1 MKSRGGKHGKLG
13 HRREDNER
21 EVRAARGFGVKLA
34 MWDSSQCDPK
44 HCSGHWLAQHGYVK
58 RLAVGTTFQG
68 LALSHHGQRV
78 ISRADRDM
86 VLAHGLVVLDCSWN
100 RTDEISVSKLKCNAH
115 VLLPF
120 LVAANN
126 INYGRP
132 YKLNDAEAFAAA
144 LVIVGLRE
152 EAEQLL
158 ESFSYGD
165 EFFKINHDVLEAYAA
180 CSTTEEVVK
189 AQEKYLAEAQ
199 AEAKARKDGTDG
211 YDPYAGLP
219 NSDDE
224 DEDEDEAEN
233 GELVDGTKAL
243 ALTAEKKPNPG

>member
-21 EVRAARGFGVKLA
+21 EVRALRSFGVKLA

-58 RLAVGTTFQG
+58 RLPVGSTFQG

-78 ISRADRDM
+78 ISRADREM
-86 VLAHGLVVLDCSWN
+86 VLAHGLIVLDCSWN
-100 RTDEISVSKLKCNAH
+100 RTDEISLSKLKCHEH

-120 LVAANN
+120 VVAANK

-132 YKLNDAEAFAAA
+132 YKLNDAEAYAAA
-144 LVIVGLRE
+144 LVIVGLRD

-158 ESFSYGD
+158 ESFPYGE
-165 EFFKINHDVLEAYAA
+165 EFFKINHEVFQAYTA
-180 CSTTEEVVK
+180 CSSTEEVLK
-189 AQEKYLAEAQ
+189 AQEKYLAEAA
-199 AEAKARKDGTDG
+199 AEAKARKDGSDG

-219 NSDDE
+219 NSDD
-224 DEDEDEAEN
+224 DGDDGEN
-233 GELVDGTKAL
+233 EENKPANKASGGEQKTPA
-243 ALTAEKKPNPG
+243 

>member
-1 MKSRGGKHGKLG
+1 MKGSRGNKKLG
-13 HRREDNER
+13 HRREANER
-21 EVRAARGFGVKLA
+21 EIRAARAFGVKLA

-78 ISRADRDM
+78 ISPADREL

-100 RTDEISVSKLKCNAH
+100 RTEEISVSKLKCHAH

-132 YKLNDAEAFAAA
+132 SKLNDAEAFAAA

-158 ESFSYGD
+158 ESFSYGE
-165 EFFKINHDVLEAYAA
+165 EFLKINHDVLEAYAA
-180 CSTTEEVVK
+180 CSSTEEVMK
-189 AQEKYLAEAQ
+189 AQEKYLADAQ
-199 AEAKARKDGTDG
+199 AESKARKEGSDGW
-211 YDPYAGLP
+211 DPYAGLP
-219 NSDDE
+219 NDDDDE
-224 DEDEDEAEN
+224 EEEEE
-233 GELVDGTKAL
+233 G
-243 ALTAEKKPNPG
+243 EKKE